1 MIFFLVFA
9 LDFGTLKLLL
19 SVWILREKLREVNAI
34 TLMLRALNSDK
45 SDKKMLILV
54 LRISILYLEVKVCFF
69 SLLIF
74 KEFG

>member
-9 LDFGTLKLLL
+9 LDFGALKLLL

-45 SDKKMLILV
+45 SDKKNV
-54 LRISILYLEVKVCFF
+54 DSCLENINTL
-69 SLLIF
+69 S
-74 KEFG
+74 

>member
-9 LDFGTLKLLL
+9 LDFGALKLLL

>member
-9 LDFGTLKLLL
+9 LDFGALKLLL
-19 SVWILREKLREVNAI
+19 SVWILREKLREVYAI